1 MRSLLVLFLMIF
13 QATASAEVLA
23 ARPLARGDV
32 LTPADLTASSPDE
45 LAIYIGMAVRRPIF
59 EGRALRAYDVARPT
73 AVSRQDTVAVHF
85 KRGPLSLEMQGRAL
99 GEGSVGE
106 RIDISLPG
114 RRNPIGAVI
123 TGPGIVEVG
132 A

>member
-1 MRSLLVLFLMIF
+1 MRRLLILLLLVGP
-13 QATASAEVLA
+13 TKVSAEVLA

-32 LTPADLTASSPDE
+32 LTPADLTATSPDE
-45 LAIYIGMAVRRPIF
+45 LAAYVGMAVRRPIF
-59 EGRALRAYDVARPT
+59 EGRALRTYDVALPT

-85 KRGPLSLEMQGRAL
+85 KRGALSLEMQGRAL
-99 GEGSVGE
+99 GEGAVGE

-114 RRNPIGAVI
+114 RRNPIGALI
-123 TGPGIVEVG
+123 TGPGTVEVG

>member
-1 MRSLLVLFLMIF
+1 MRALLVVLL
-13 QATASAEVLA
+13 ALSGTASAEVLA

-32 LTPADLTASSPDE
+32 LTAADLNATTPE
-45 LAIYIGMAVRRPIF
+45 EMKVFVGMAVRRPIF
-59 EGRALRAYDVARPT
+59 EGRVLRPYDVTQPT

-85 KRGPLSLEMQGRAL
+85 RRGALSLEMQGRAL

-114 RRNPIGAVI
+114 RRNPIGAIVI
-123 TGPGIVEVG
+123 APGRVEVG
-132 A
+132 V